1 MLALNGM
8 EHKSSLLKYE
18 LFIWILKGEKKS
30 HSTVPAHLYPM
41 SAQPRVCWWKRCIER
56 MSAAQLSKLVQGGAG
71 KYVWCTYKNPSGS
84 FSNVGRPWYG
94 AAPQRQRG
102 WMAGHP
108 EGKGVQ
114 SGSQR
119 AFLCL
124 LPSLTLRGHVR
135 IIPPVSS
142 QIWGRFILTS
152 VSDGKESAC
161 NAGDRSSTPGWGR
174 CPGEGNGYPLQ

>member
-1 MLALNGM
+1 
-8 EHKSSLLKYE
+8 
-18 LFIWILKGEKKS
+18 
-30 HSTVPAHLYPM
+30 M
-41 SAQPRVCWWKRCIER
+41 SAQPCVSWWKRCIER
-56 MSAAQLSKLVQGGAG
+56 MSAAQRLKLVQGGAG

-84 FSNVGRPWYG
+84 FSGVGRPWYG

-124 LPSLTLRGHVR
+124 LPSPTLRGYVR
-135 IIPPVSS
+135 IIPPVSF
-142 QIWGRFILTS
+142 QIWGGFILSS
-152 VSDGKESAC
+152 VFPSGSDGKESAC
-161 NAGDRSSTPGWGR
+161 NAGDPSSTPGWGR
-174 CPGEGNGYPLQ
+174 CLEKGMATHPSILAWRIPWTETPSHRPWSH